1 MEFLEAKLEED
12 RGFARVESLDKLAS
26 AFMTATDKTGVAGS
40 CKTNIA
46 PVYCQAF
53 LSAFS

>member
-40 CKTNIA
+40 RKTNIA